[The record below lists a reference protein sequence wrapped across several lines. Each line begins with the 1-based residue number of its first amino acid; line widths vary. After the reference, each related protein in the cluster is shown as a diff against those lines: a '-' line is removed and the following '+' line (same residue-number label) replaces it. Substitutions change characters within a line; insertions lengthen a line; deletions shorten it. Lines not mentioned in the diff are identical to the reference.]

1 MERAEF
7 EKSILPIS
15 RNLYCFAYRFL
26 SNSEDAEDAVQEICI
41 KLWNM
46 RNKLE
51 KYRSIEAL
59 AMTMTRNHCL
69 DKLRKRGRELYE
81 DTRPIDTR
89 TDDMD
94 PQTEIETKENYRNVL
109 EIVSDLPDKYRT
121 IIELR
126 DINGLSYEEIEKE
139 LGENI
144 NTIRV
149 NLSRA
154 RKMVREK
161 LTKLNY
167 EPARTG

>member
-7 EKSILPIS
+7 EKAILPIS
-15 RNLYCFAYRFL
+15 RTLYRFAFRFL
-26 SNSEDAEDAVQEICI
+26 SNGEDAEDAVQEVCI

-46 RNKLE
+46 RDRLPE
-51 KYRSIEAL
+51 YRSIEAL

-69 DKLRKRGRELYE
+69 DKLRKKGRELFE

-89 TDDMD
+89 TSDMD
-94 PQTEIETKENYRNVL
+94 PQKDIENRENYQNIIK
-109 EIVSDLPDKYRT
+109 IVSKLPEKYRT

-126 DINGLSYEEIEKE
+126 DINGHSYEEIEKE
-139 LGENI
+139 LGENL

-154 RKMVREK
+154 RKMVRDK
-161 LTKLNY
+161 LKHLYY

>member
-1 MERAEF
+1 MDRAEF
-7 EKSILPIS
+7 ENSVLPVS
-15 RNLYCFAYRFL
+15 RKLYRFAFRIL
-26 SNSEDAEDAVQEICI
+26 SNGEDAEDAVQEVCI

-46 RNKLE
+46 RSKLKE
-51 KYRSIEAL
+51 YRSIEAL

-69 DKLRKRGRELYE
+69 DRLRKKGRELYE

-89 TDDMD
+89 ADDMD
-94 PQTEIETKENYRNVL
+94 PHREIENREKFRS
-109 EIVSDLPDKYRT
+109 IIKIISDLPEKYRK

-126 DINGLSYEEIEKE
+126 DLDGHSYEEIEKE
-139 LGENI
+139 LGENL

-161 LTKLNY
+161 LIKLDY

>member
-7 EKSILPIS
+7 ENSVLPIS
-15 RNLYCFAYRFL
+15 RNLYRFAFRFL
-26 SNSEDAEDAVQEICI
+26 SNGEDAEDAVQEVCI

-46 RNKLE
+46 RGKLKE
-51 KYRSIEAL
+51 YKSIEAL
-59 AMTMTRNHCL
+59 AITMTRNHCL
-69 DKLRKRGRELYE
+69 DKLRKKGRELYE
-81 DTRPIDTR
+81 DTRPIDSR

-94 PQTEIETKENYRNVL
+94 PQKEIENRENFQN
-109 EIVSDLPDKYRT
+109 IIKIISDLPEKYRT

-126 DINGLSYEEIEKE
+126 DIGGRSYEEIEKE
-139 LGENI
+139 LGENL
-144 NTIRV
+144 TTLRV

-161 LTKLNY
+161 LIKLDY

>member
-7 EKSILPIS
+7 EKNILPIS
-15 RNLYCFAYRFL
+15 RNLYRFAFRFL
-26 SNSEDAEDAVQEICI
+26 SNGEDAEDAVQEVCI

-46 RNKLE
+46 RGRLE
-51 KYRSIEAL
+51 EYRSIEAL

-69 DKLRKRGRELYE
+69 DRLRKKGRELFE

-89 TDDMD
+89 TDGMD
-94 PQTEIETKENYRNVL
+94 PQKSIENRENYRNIIK
-109 EIVSDLPDKYRT
+109 IVSDLPEKYRT
-121 IIELR
+121 LIELR
-126 DINGLSYEEIEKE
+126 DINGNSYEEIEKE
-139 LGENI
+139 LGENL

-154 RKMVREK
+154 RKMVRKK
-161 LTKLNY
+161 LNKLNY

>member
-7 EKSILPIS
+7 EKCILPIS
-15 RNLYCFAYRFL
+15 RKLYRFAFRFL
-26 SNSEDAEDAVQEICI
+26 SNGEDAEDAVQDVYI

-46 RNKLE
+46 RNRLPE
-51 KYRSIEAL
+51 YRSIEAL

-69 DKLRKRGRELYE
+69 DRLRKKGRELSE
-81 DTRPIDTR
+81 DVRPIDSR
-89 TDDMD
+89 INDIDLQQD
-94 PQTEIETKENYRNVL
+94 IENRENYQNIMK
-109 EIVSDLPDKYRT
+109 IVSDLPEKYRT

-126 DINGLSYEEIEKE
+126 DINDHSYEEIEKE
-139 LGENI
+139 LGENL

-161 LTKLNY
+161 LNKMNY

>member
-7 EKSILPIS
+7 EKCILSIS
-15 RNLYCFAYRFL
+15 RNLYRFAFRFL
-26 SNSEDAEDAVQEICI
+26 SNGEDAEDAVQEVCI

-46 RNKLE
+46 RDRLRE
-51 KYRSIEAL
+51 YRSIEAL

-69 DKLRKRGRELYE
+69 DRLRKKGREIFE

-94 PQTEIETKENYRNVL
+94 LYQNIENRESYRNIMK
-109 EIVSDLPDKYRT
+109 IVSDLPEKYRT

-126 DINGLSYEEIEKE
+126 DINGNSYEEIEKE
-139 LGENI
+139 LGENL

-154 RKMVREK
+154 RKMVRDK
-161 LTKLNY
+161 LNKMNY

>member
-7 EKSILPIS
+7 EKIILPLS
-15 RNLYCFAYRFL
+15 RKLYRFTYRFL
-26 SNSEDAEDAVQEICI
+26 SNGEDAEDAVQEVCI

-46 RNKLE
+46 KNKLHQ
-51 KYRSIEAL
+51 YRSIEAL

-69 DKLRKRGRELYE
+69 DRLRKRGREIFE

-89 TDDMD
+89 TDGMD
-94 PQTEIETKENYRNVL
+94 PQTEIENTEDYRNIL
-109 EIVSDLPDKYRT
+109 KIVSDLPDKYR
-121 IIELR
+121 IVIELR
-126 DINGLSYEEIEKE
+126 DINGHSYEEIEKE
-139 LGENI
+139 LGENL

-161 LTKLNY
+161 LIKLNY